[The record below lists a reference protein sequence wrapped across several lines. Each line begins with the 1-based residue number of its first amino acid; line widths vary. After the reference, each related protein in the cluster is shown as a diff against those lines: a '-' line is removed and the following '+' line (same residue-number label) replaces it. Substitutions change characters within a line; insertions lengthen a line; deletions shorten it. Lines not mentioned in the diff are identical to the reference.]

1 MTHTVAAIDCGTNS
15 IRLLVLRRDDDGAL
29 EELAREVRLARLGQ
43 GVDATGEFH
52 PDALVRASAIFDE
65 FAGIVRG
72 FGVERAR
79 FVATA
84 AARDVT
90 NRDVFET
97 DVRQR
102 LGLAVDVI
110 SGAEEARLSAA
121 GVLSGVDAQAP
132 VLVFDIG
139 GGSTEFVLID
149 ADRQVVHA
157 VSTQMGAVRVKER
170 FLHDDPPTA
179 DQISSARAFV
189 LGTILGTGVDFSQVA
204 TAVGVA
210 GTVTSVAASVLGL
223 REYSREAVHGTLLN
237 RGQIAAASHR
247 WLAQNAE
254 ETAKE
259 PCMHPLR
266 ASVLGA
272 GSLILDEIAAQV
284 PGQKVLVSETDI
296 LDGIA
301 HGLLSG

>member
-1 MTHTVAAIDCGTNS
+1 MSHTVAAIDCGTNS
-15 IRLLVLRRDDDGAL
+15 IRLLVLRREADGAL
-29 EELAREVRLARLGQ
+29 AELCREVRLARLGQ
-43 GVDATGEFH
+43 GVDATGQFH
-52 PDALVRASAIFDE
+52 PDALARAGVIFDE
-65 FAGIVRG
+65 FAEILRDL
-72 FGVERAR
+72 GVERAR

-84 AARDVT
+84 AARDVS
-90 NRDVFET
+90 NRDVFEA

-110 SGAEEARLSAA
+110 SGDEEARLSAA
-121 GVLSGVDAQAP
+121 GVLSGVDAEAP

-149 ADRQVVHA
+149 GDRQVVHA

-170 FLHDDPPTA
+170 FFPDDPPTS

-189 LGTILGTGVDFSQVA
+189 LGTILGTGIDFSQVA

-223 REYSREAVHGTLLN
+223 REYSREAVHGTLLD
-237 RGQIAAASHR
+237 RGQIAAVSHR
-247 WLAQNAE
+247 WLAQTAE
-254 ETAKE
+254 QTAQE

-266 ASVLGA
+266 AGVLGA
-272 GSLILDEIAAQV
+272 GSVILDEIAAQV
-284 PGQKVLVSETDI
+284 PGQRVLVSETDI

-301 HGLLSG
+301 HGLLTT

>member
-15 IRLLVLRRDDDGAL
+15 IRLLVLRQEDDGL
-29 EELAREVRLARLGQ
+29 VSELTREVRLARLGQ

-52 PDALVRASAIFDE
+52 PDALSRASAIFDE
-65 FAGIVRG
+65 FAAMMRDL
-72 FGVERAR
+72 GVDRAR

-84 AARDVT
+84 AARDVS
-90 NRDVFET
+90 NRDVFEA
-97 DVRQR
+97 DVQQR

-110 SGAEEARLSAA
+110 SGDEEARLSAA
-121 GVLSGVDAQAP
+121 GVLSGVVAEAP

-149 ADRQVVHA
+149 GNRDVVHA

-170 FLHDDPPTA
+170 FLHDDPPGE
-179 DQISSARAFV
+179 DQVSSARAFV
-189 LGTILGTGVDFSQVA
+189 LGTIVGTGVDFSQVV

-223 REYSREAVHGTLLN
+223 QEYSREAVHGTLLD

-247 WLAQNAE
+247 WLTQTAE

-266 ASVLGA
+266 AGVLGA
-272 GSLILDEIAAQV
+272 GSLILDEVAAQV
-284 PGQKVLVSETDI
+284 PNQRVLVSETDI

-301 HGLLSG
+301 HELLAR